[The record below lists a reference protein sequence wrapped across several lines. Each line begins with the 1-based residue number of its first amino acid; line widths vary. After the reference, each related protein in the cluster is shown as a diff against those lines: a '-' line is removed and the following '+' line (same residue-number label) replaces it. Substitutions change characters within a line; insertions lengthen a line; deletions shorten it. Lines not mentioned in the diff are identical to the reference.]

1 LIKSKKKKISGI
13 FSKTSEQ
20 KEKFFFIIYSRR
32 QGLQE
37 DINDILREQ
46 AEKKKRLAPNTK
58 RPKTA
63 A

>member
-13 FSKTSEQ
+13 FSKTFRI
-20 KEKFFFIIYSRR
+20 KIKILFIYSRR

-46 AEKKKRLAPNTK
+46 AEKKKHLAPNTK